1 METYLIGKFKLKRR
15 RSSWKMK
22 LIVGVVFEYDNDD
35 NKIETEIFIQ
45 NFNKKINI
53 FWKLTL
59 MCVCVCVCV
68 CVCMCV
74 CVCVCVCVNI
84 MT

>member
-53 FWKLTL
+53 F
-59 MCVCVCVCV
+59 
-68 CVCMCV
+68 
-74 CVCVCVCVNI
+74 
-84 MT
+84 